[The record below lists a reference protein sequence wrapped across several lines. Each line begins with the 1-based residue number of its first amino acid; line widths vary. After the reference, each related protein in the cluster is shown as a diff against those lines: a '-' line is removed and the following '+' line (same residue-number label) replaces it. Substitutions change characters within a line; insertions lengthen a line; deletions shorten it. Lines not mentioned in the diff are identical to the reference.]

1 MFDSSSIIVG
11 LELGTSK
18 ICAVVGDMND
28 DGALNIVGIGQSPSR
43 GVRKGEIVDAAA
55 AEECIREAIV
65 QAETM
70 ADVEIRSVYLG
81 VTGGHIRGF
90 TNHGVHPVVS
100 SDREI
105 TQDDVDDVVKNAKSV
120 NLPAENSILHAIRQ
134 HFTVDGQ
141 SGVTNPVDMLGA
153 RLEVDVHVVH
163 GNTNRISNA
172 VRAVKGMQLEVEAV
186 VYNGLAASLAVLTNE
201 QKETGA
207 LVIDFGGGTTDYVV
221 YMDGIIKH
229 TGTLAVGGDH
239 VSNDL
244 AFGLK
249 VPLGRAESLKIEHG
263 AAIVDETVRGL
274 EINFKSASTGFD
286 RSVSREQL
294 QLIMAAR
301 VEEIFELI
309 AADIDN
315 AGLLNYL
322 GSGVFLCGGG
332 ARIPRV
338 AELATQTFG
347 LPVSLGRTNCISGI
361 KAALDHP
368 EFATAIGLVRFG
380 SFQQRK
386 PRSGN
391 PLAES
396 VKSTITSL
404 FRRG

>member
-11 LELGTSK
+11 LEIGTSK
-18 ICAVVGDMND
+18 ICAVVGDLND
-28 DGALNIVGIGQSPSR
+28 DGALNIIGIGQSPSR

-141 SGVTNPVDMLGA
+141 TNVTNPVDMLGA

-207 LVIDFGGGTTDYVV
+207 LVIDFGGGTTDYAV
-221 YMDGIIKH
+221 YMNGIIKH

-263 AAIVDETVRGL
+263 AAMVDETVRGL
-274 EINFKSASTGFD
+274 EINLKSASGGFE
-286 RSVSREQL
+286 RTVSREHL

-309 AADIDN
+309 AADIDS

-338 AELATQTFG
+338 ADLATEIFG

-386 PRSGN
+386 PRSGS
-391 PLAES
+391 PLTET
-396 VKSTITSL
+396 VKSTLSSI
-404 FRRG
+404 FRRS